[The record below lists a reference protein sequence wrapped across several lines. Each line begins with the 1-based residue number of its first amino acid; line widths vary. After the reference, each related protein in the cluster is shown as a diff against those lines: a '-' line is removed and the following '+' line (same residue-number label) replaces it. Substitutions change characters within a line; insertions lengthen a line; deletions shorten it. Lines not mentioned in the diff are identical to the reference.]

1 MKRLRDMEPTSALQR
16 KAQQM
21 ISAVDPVPASAERM
35 ARIRRRL
42 DEPRGRWGF
51 VSTLRKLPALALA
64 GLVVLFGASAFAA
77 VRVFVEQR
85 AEVDPPQAVEAAQQL
100 ERERAVSRAK
110 RAQSAVQA
118 AEVAQPEQVAPQ
130 VVAEQAP
137 VQEPRENAR
146 EALEHDAPRVVPRQR
161 NKAPARTPEQEQAE
175 AVHDSELVHRA
186 VKALRREGNPAL
198 AARLLEE
205 DRIRNPNGPLAEEA
219 LSLRI
224 EAAIALRDPRARTLA
239 EQYVARYPSGRYL
252 AIARRA
258 LSEGTQQ

>member
-1 MKRLRDMEPTSALQR
+1 MKRLRDMEATSDLQR

-21 ISAVDPVPASAERM
+21 ISSVEPVPASAERM

-42 DEPRGRWGF
+42 DEPRGGRSF
-51 VSTLRKLPALALA
+51 VASLRKLPALALA

-85 AEVDPPQAVEAAQQL
+85 EAQATEAAQQL
-100 ERERAVSRAK
+100 ARQRSAARVKS
-110 RAQSAVQA
+110 AQSAVEA
-118 AEVAQPEQVAPQ
+118 REVAQPEQVEPP
-130 VVAEQAP
+130 VVEQQPAVP
-137 VQEPRENAR
+137 ELRDV
-146 EALEHDAPRVVPRQR
+146 PRVVPRQR
-161 NKAPARTPEQEQAE
+161 NKAPARTPEEEHAE

-205 DRIRNPNGPLAEEA
+205 DRVRNPNGPLAEEA

-224 EAAIALRDPRARTLA
+224 EAAIALHDARARMLA

>member
-1 MKRLRDMEPTSALQR
+1 MKRLRDMEATSDLQR

-42 DEPRGRWGF
+42 DQPRGGWGF

-85 AEVDPPQAVEAAQQL
+85 EAQAIDAAQRL
-100 ERERAVSRAK
+100 ERTTRAE
-110 RAQSAVQA
+110 RAQSAVEPAEAVEPADEIARSEQVVP
-118 AEVAQPEQVAPQ
+118 EVANEQ
-130 VVAEQAP
+130 QATT
-137 VQEPRENAR
+137 PRA
-146 EALEHDAPRVVPRQR
+146 HDAPRIAPRHR
-161 NKAPARTPEQEQAE
+161 NKAPVRTPEEEQAE

-186 VKALRREGNPAL
+186 VKALRREANPA
-198 AARLLEE
+198 
-205 DRIRNPNGPLAEEA
+205 
-219 LSLRI
+219 LRI
-224 EAAIALRDPRARTLA
+224 EAAIALRDPRARTYA
-239 EQYVARYPSGRYL
+239 EQYVAGYPSGRYL

>member
-1 MKRLRDMEPTSALQR
+1 MKRLRDMEPTSELQR

-21 ISAVDPVPASAERM
+21 ISAIDPVPASAERM

-42 DEPRGRWGF
+42 DEPRGGWGF
-51 VSTLRKLPALALA
+51 VASLRKLPALALA

-85 AEVDPPQAVEAAQQL
+85 EAQAIEAAQQL
-100 ERERAVSRAK
+100 ERERTVSRVK
-110 RAQSAVQA
+110 RAQSAVEA
-118 AEVAQPEQVAPQ
+118 AEVAQPEQVAQ

-137 VQEPRENAR
+137 VRAPREGAR
-146 EALEHDAPRVVPRQR
+146 EAVEHDAPRVVPRQR
-161 NKAPARTPEQEQAE
+161 NKAPARTPEEEQAE

-186 VKALRREGNPAL
+186 VKALRRDGNPAL

-205 DRIRNPNGPLAEEA
+205 DRIRNPNGPLAEEG

-239 EQYVARYPSGRYL
+239 EQYVAQYPRGRYL